1 MDKVMV
7 GDQPHQI
14 RVLALDA
21 VNLAAGP
28 SMKPCSR
35 SYAQT
40 FCPGPRSIQGS
51 AASSTS
57 SVSKAG

>member
-1 MDKVMV
+1 MDKVIV
-7 GDQPHQI
+7 GGQPHPHQI

-40 FCPGPRSIQGS
+40 FCPGPRSI
-51 AASSTS
+51 
-57 SVSKAG
+57 